1 MKKCL
6 MPVIGLICSL
16 GLLSGCGR
24 AGASALPVSKKAET
38 VTGVKEK
45 KKPSKPRRDV
55 DYDLTEMGSDMVY
68 AYVFQM
74 MNDPKTFEGK
84 RIKIAGELQ
93 VVRDRKRY
101 YYCVVKDALACCSN
115 GVEFVCGKGDDKNA
129 KAYPKEKT
137 DITVIG
143 TYETYKEKGS
153 DSLYCRLKDATIETG
168 VKQ

>member
-1 MKKCL
+1 
-6 MPVIGLICSL
+6 V
-16 GLLSGCGR
+16 
-24 AGASALPVSKKAET
+24 AAT
-38 VTGVKEK
+38 VTDSHTLSYQWYSNTSRSNTGGTAVSGATDATYTI
-45 KKPSKPRRDV
+45 PTSKAAG
-55 DYDLTEMGSDMVY
+55 DY
-68 AYVFQM
+68 
-74 MNDPKTFEGK
+74 
-84 RIKIAGELQ
+84 
-93 VVRDRKRY
+93 Y

-137 DITVIG
+137 DITVTG